1 MLLPLIKVGKPTI
14 FKFWLILHAIKKDT
28 LKQLF
33 EITEEGKDSVQPV
46 LSIEI
51 GEKHFCFS
59 ITDFASQELKKLVYY
74 NAEEINDD
82 FLSELFS
89 AHPELTHSFYQ
100 TLVCFDYPQSC
111 LIPSKSYRHED
122 GAFLMSTITG
132 IATAAAVISETIN
145 EWQVNN
151 LYTVP
156 QKVHDRISK
165 TFLTGKYWHRN
176 TVSLKNNTATTE
188 GGNIL
193 VNFRNEDFTVLASAN
208 GKLLL
213 AQTFSYSTPADVIF
227 YLLKICQQF
236 GLNQQQV
243 NIHLSGL
250 VEQES
255 ALYRELHQYFL
266 HVEFRN
272 AGWKAPVTNESPA
285 HFFTSLND
293 LAKCAS

>member
-1 MLLPLIKVGKPTI
+1 M
-14 FKFWLILHAIKKDT
+14 HAIKKDT

-33 EITEEGKDSVQPV
+33 EITEEGKESVQPV

-51 GEKHFCFS
+51 GEKHCCFS
-59 ITDFASQELKKLVYY
+59 ITDFASQELKKLSYY
-74 NAEEINDD
+74 NAVEINDD
-82 FLSELFS
+82 FLNELFS
-89 AHPELTHSFYQ
+89 AHPELTYAYYQ

-111 LIPSKSYRHED
+111 LVPSKNFRHED

-132 IATAAAVISETIN
+132 ISAAAAVISETIN
-145 EWQVNN
+145 EWQMNN
-151 LYTVP
+151 LYVVP

-176 TVSLKNNTATTE
+176 TVNIKNNTATTE
-188 GGNIL
+188 GGNLL

-213 AQTFSYSTPADVIF
+213 AQTFSYSTPADVIY

-243 NIHLSGL
+243 NISLSGL

-255 ALYRELHQYFL
+255 ALYRELHQYFMN
-266 HVEFRN
+266 VIFRN
-272 AGWKAPVTNESPA
+272 AAWKAPVTNDIPA

>member
-1 MLLPLIKVGKPTI
+1 M
-14 FKFWLILHAIKKDT
+14 
-28 LKQLF
+28 
-33 EITEEGKDSVQPV
+33 
-46 LSIEI
+46 
-51 GEKHFCFS
+51 
-59 ITDFASQELKKLVYY
+59 
-74 NAEEINDD
+74 
-82 FLSELFS
+82 
-89 AHPELTHSFYQ
+89 
-100 TLVCFDYPQSC
+100 
-111 LIPSKSYRHED
+111 
-122 GAFLMSTITG
+122 
-132 IATAAAVISETIN
+132 
-145 EWQVNN
+145 
-151 LYTVP
+151 
-156 QKVHDRISK
+156 
-165 TFLTGKYWHRN
+165 TGKYWHRN

-236 GLNQQQV
+236 GLNQTQV